1 MYDKQIHLLLIDN
14 DTPLAANIKNIL
26 GEPKAATYYLDIA
39 KTLDQGIGYITAG
52 GINVVIVGYELFVDD
67 ISDAIMAIR
76 TAAPGIPILL
86 VVDQKDEGKIA
97 AFAGETLGDYIVK
110 EQLNSYVLTKS
121 VRFAMERQV
130 MMLELEQYVREFMS
144 SEERFRNIIANNAD
158 AMVVLDMSMEVRFV
172 NFAAEKLFQ
181 KQACELI
188 GRKFEYPIR
197 VDTTVELL
205 VKQEGDNPAIAEMRA
220 VLTEWEGKKAYL
232 ASLRDLTER
241 KKAEEENKKLQSQ
254 LIVAEKLMSIG
265 MLASGVAHEINN
277 PLTIILGFSQ
287 ILMRHAKETGQ
298 NFEQLKDIEAAALRC
313 KKIVS
318 QLLLF
323 SRQEPFNFEIIDIN
337 NVIDNSLDLMGF
349 QLSASDVMAIKKYQQ
364 GLPRL
369 LGNMQQ
375 LEQVFINLM
384 TNARDAMPGGGVIE
398 ISTRTASAA
407 ELNISGTGFDAY
419 IEVALMDTGTGIV
432 AKNINKIFDP
442 FFTTKTMDKGTGL
455 GLSVCKGIIDK
466 HKGEIRVDSEPGKGT
481 TFKIILPIRSDK

>member
-1 MYDKQIHLLLIDN
+1 
-14 DTPLAANIKNIL
+14 
-26 GEPKAATYYLDIA
+26 
-39 KTLDQGIGYITAG
+39 
-52 GINVVIVGYELFVDD
+52 
-67 ISDAIMAIR
+67 
-76 TAAPGIPILL
+76 
-86 VVDQKDEGKIA
+86 
-97 AFAGETLGDYIVK
+97 
-110 EQLNSYVLTKS
+110 
-121 VRFAMERQV
+121 
-130 MMLELEQYVREFMS
+130 
-144 SEERFRNIIANNAD
+144 
-158 AMVVLDMSMEVRFV
+158 
-172 NFAAEKLFQ
+172 
-181 KQACELI
+181 
-188 GRKFEYPIR
+188 
-197 VDTTVELL
+197 
-205 VKQEGDNPAIAEMRA
+205 
-220 VLTEWEGKKAYL
+220 
-232 ASLRDLTER
+232 LRDLTER

>member
-14 DTPLAANIKNIL
+14 DTPLATHITNLL

-39 KTLDQGIGYITAG
+39 KTLDQGIGYISAG
-52 GINVVIVGYELFVDD
+52 GINVVIVGYELFADN
-67 ISDAIMAIR
+67 IAGAITSIR
-76 TAAPGIPILL
+76 TVAPGIPILL
-86 VVDQKDEGKIA
+86 IVDQKDEAKVA

-110 EQLNSYVLTKS
+110 EQLNGYVLTKS

-130 MMLELEQYVREFMS
+130 IMLELEQYVREFMS

-158 AMVVLDMSMEVRFV
+158 AMVVLNMDMEVRFV
-172 NFAAEKLFQ
+172 NFAAEKLFK
-181 KQACELI
+181 KQACEMI
-188 GRKFEYPIR
+188 GRKFEYPVNI
-197 VDTTVELL
+197 DHIVELS
-205 VKQEGDNPAIAEMRA
+205 VKQQGENAAIAEMRT
-220 VLTEWEGKKAYL
+220 VVTEWEGKKAYL

-241 KKAEEENKKLQSQ
+241 KKAEEDNKKLQSQ

-287 ILMRHAKETGQ
+287 ILMRHAKETGEG
-298 NFEQLKDIEAAALRC
+298 FDQLKDIEAAALRC

-323 SRQEPFNFEIIDIN
+323 SRQEPFSFEIIDIN
-337 NVIDNSLDLMGF
+337 NVVDNSLDLMGF
-349 QLSASDVMAIKKYQQ
+349 QLGASNVTALKKYQKE
-364 GLPRL
+364 LPQL

-384 TNARDAMPGGGVIE
+384 TNAKDAMPGGGVLEIITRLAGAAELHINNTGFDTYIE
-398 ISTRTASAA
+398 IS
-407 ELNISGTGFDAY
+407 
-419 IEVALMDTGTGIV
+419 LMDTGTGI
-432 AKNINKIFDP
+432 APKNISKIFDP

-466 HKGEIRVDSEPGKGT
+466 HKGEIRVESELGRGT
-481 TFKIILPIRSDK
+481 TFKIILPVRADK